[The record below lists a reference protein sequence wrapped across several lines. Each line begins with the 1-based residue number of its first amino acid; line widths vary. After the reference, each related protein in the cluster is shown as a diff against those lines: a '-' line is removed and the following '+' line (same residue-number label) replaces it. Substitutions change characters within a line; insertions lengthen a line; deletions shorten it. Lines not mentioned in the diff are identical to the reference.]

1 MYSRAPVRLFS
12 SFPTL
17 TFLQLDHHQTTM
29 TLRRQSSRNKLDT
42 KSTSERT
49 SRTSKRISSWEE
61 DQQPAK
67 RHKAANAGLPSAA
80 KTTLSQPPA
89 RKLTYQR
96 LFADKPKPNA
106 EPLVKKKAAN
116 ATPKKTITKSRT
128 PHQKLPLLGRITD
141 CCENHHMNTDI

>member
-1 MYSRAPVRLFS
+1 
-12 SFPTL
+12 
-17 TFLQLDHHQTTM
+17 M